1 MSKPIGET
9 LNEVVGGDELTRAEA
24 QAKASVEAARQ
35 RLVLTRGGLGEVR
48 QSLAA
53 LLALTGSTEQ
63 VSSRRIE
70 GLLWELKAMVQA
82 LSLLTEQSE
91 VDLGRV
97 VPELRAVAQAAAKPA
112 PASSTPTKIV
122 LKLGGGSESGAD
134 IKAWP
139 ELSRRPTGLK
149 N

>member
-1 MSKPIGET
+1 MSKPIAEP
-9 LNEVVGGDELTRAEA
+9 LNETPGTDDVNKAEA
-24 QAKASVEAARQ
+24 QAKACVEAARQ

-97 VPELRAVAQAAAKPA
+97 VPELRALVQASAKPA
-112 PASSTPTKIV
+112 NATPTRIV
-122 LKLGGGSESGAD
+122 LKLGNESGTGAD

-139 ELSRRPTGLK
+139 DISRRPTGLK

>member
-9 LNEVVGGDELTRAEA
+9 PTEVIASEEVSRAEA
-24 QAKASVEAARQ
+24 QAKACVEAARQ

-53 LLALTGSTEQ
+53 LLALTGTSDQ

-82 LSLLTEQSE
+82 LSLLTEQAE

-97 VPELRAVAQAAAKPA
+97 VPELRALVQATTKPGA
-112 PASSTPTKIV
+112 PGTTRIV
-122 LKLGGGSESGAD
+122 LKLGNESGLD
-134 IKAWP
+134 VKKAWP
-139 ELSRRPTGLK
+139 EIPRRTGLK

>member
-1 MSKPIGET
+1 MSKTIGDA
-9 LNEVVGGDELTRAEA
+9 LNEVIGGDELSRAEG
-24 QAKASVEAARQ
+24 QAKASVETARQ

-48 QSLAA
+48 QSLSA
-53 LLALTGSTEQ
+53 LLALTGSTDQ

-91 VDLGRV
+91 VDLGRI
-97 VPELRAVAQAAAKPA
+97 VPQVRALAEASTRMPA
-112 PASSTPTKIV
+112 PATPQRIV
-122 LKLGGGSESGAD
+122 LKIGGSETTGTDVKS
-134 IKAWP
+134 WP
-139 ELSRRPTGLK
+139 PLASRTVLK